1 MRLFL
6 LLTLLAEIAC
16 AQSKIRLVD
25 SQSRLGIAYAN
36 IWCDGKLLVSTDST
50 GTANLA
56 LKDCSKLTVSATGFK
71 TKTIDV
77 AHSTVF
83 LDADT
88 LQIRDVEVR
97 RPTYKKSLTLGKVK
111 SGDIGIVVRRENT
124 VGSVGRFFASA
135 GDYFLK
141 EFQFKAHRSDNRLV
155 TISVYGV
162 DKNQKPDELLVQT
175 IVKQLPKG
183 NGICKVD
190 LTQYQISMPEDGVF
204 ISVNFVLID
213 QNKNFSERSPEWF
226 FYEPSLNA
234 TRTGGFENT
243 WHLDESGW
251 KKSENYRLDF
261 ALKLTD

>member
-1 MRLFL
+1 MRFLL
-6 LLTLLAEIAC
+6 LLTLFAQMAF
-16 AQSKIRLVD
+16 AQSKIRLID

-56 LKDCSKLTVSATGFK
+56 SDCSRLTVSATGFK
-71 TKTIDV
+71 TKTID
-77 AHSTVF
+77 AAQAIIF
-83 LDADT
+83 LEADT

-97 RPTYKKSLTLGKVK
+97 RPRLKKSLTLGKLK
-111 SGDIGIVVRRENT
+111 SGDIGIVVRRENS
-124 VGSVGRFFASA
+124 VGSVGKYFAPV

-141 EFQFKAHRSDNRLV
+141 EFQFKAHRSANRMV
-155 TISVYGV
+155 TISVYSV
-162 DKNQKPDELLVQT
+162 DENQKPDELLVQSD
-175 IVKQLPKG
+175 IVKHLPKG

-190 LTQYQISMPEDGVF
+190 LTPYRLAMPEGGVF

-213 QNKNFSERSPEWF
+213 RNKHFSERNPEWF

-234 TRTGGFENT
+234 TRTEGFENT
-243 WHLDESGW
+243 WHLDETGW
-251 KKSENYRLDF
+251 KKSENYRVDF